1 MIATLTSYTIN
12 GGDNFNYS
20 ANLGFS
26 IKKTK
31 TTALMGL
38 YSNAGK
44 KLIYPKK
51 LNRHSGETK
60 FGKKN
65 YDEYRKT
72 YGDRFAEARK
82 LI

>member
-1 MIATLTSYTIN
+1 LIATLMPFTIN

-20 ANLGFS
+20 VNFGFS
-26 IKKTK
+26 INKTK
-31 TTALMGL
+31 TTALVGL

-60 FGKKN
+60 FGKKTMMSIEKPMEIGLQRLGN
-65 YDEYRKT
+65 
-72 YGDRFAEARK
+72 
-82 LI
+82 

>member
-1 MIATLTSYTIN
+1 LIATLTSYTIK

-60 FGKKN
+60 FGKKTMMSIEKPMEIGLQRLGN
-65 YDEYRKT
+65 
-72 YGDRFAEARK
+72 
-82 LI
+82 

>member
-1 MIATLTSYTIN
+1 MPFTIN

-20 ANLGFS
+20 VNFGFS
-26 IKKTK
+26 INKTK
-31 TTALMGL
+31 TTALVGL

-60 FGKKN
+60 FGKKTMMSIEKPMEIGLHRLEN
-65 YDEYRKT
+65 
-72 YGDRFAEARK
+72 
-82 LI
+82 